1 MRLFIAAPLILACGF
16 AAPALA
22 QQPTNPAPNPAPTQ
36 DKPAA
41 TSRAASQAEAAAQA
55 LAISM
60 RHQEEQD
67 RRIAEIA
74 CRAGDQAKCAAL
86 QAMSQPSTKSSGQ

>member
-16 AAPALA
+16 AAPAFA
-22 QQPTNPAPNPAPTQ
+22 QSANPAPQ
-36 DKPAA
+36 GKPAA
-41 TSRAASQAEAAAQA
+41 SPPAASQDEAAAQA
-55 LAISM
+55 LALSM
-60 RHQEEQD
+60 RHQLEQD

-86 QAMSQPSTKSSGQ
+86 KDLAQASIKSSGQ